1 MTRRPAAGCSP
12 GTYGATARKES
23 RSRVRGRW
31 GSLTAGILEE
41 RECGREPFAPAGLE
55 HVAVRHDDAVEVPA
69 EHPVH
74 RAARGTAITDHRAD
88 ETVRAEAAGCAGDP
102 VEEPRAS
109 RTPRGDVEGE
119 IGQHQGAAGRVDEHD
134 LVQHRSPAEEVL
146 VDPIA
151 PLRRRL
157 VPEHGVDPELP
168 PRLP

>member
-1 MTRRPAAGCSP
+1 AARWAATGRREP
-12 GTYGATARKES
+12 G
-23 RSRVRGRW
+23 RGPGGR
-31 GSLTAGILEE
+31 GGPLAAGILED

-119 IGQHQGAAGRVDEHD
+119 IGQHQG
-134 LVQHRSPAEEVL
+134 
-146 VDPIA
+146 
-151 PLRRRL
+151 
-157 VPEHGVDPELP
+157 
-168 PRLP
+168 

>member
-12 GTYGATARKES
+12 GTYGATARTES
-23 RSRVRGRW
+23 RSRVRGRCR
-31 GSLTAGILEE
+31 SLTAGGTRQGDGEWGGD
-41 RECGREPFAPAGLE
+41 RSAPAGLE

-109 RTPRGDVEGE
+109 RTPRGDVE
-119 IGQHQGAAGRVDEHD
+119 
-134 LVQHRSPAEEVL
+134 
-146 VDPIA
+146 
-151 PLRRRL
+151 
-157 VPEHGVDPELP
+157 
-168 PRLP
+168 